1 MGIKRNSRMCH
12 IRIQNNSGNTFNIG
26 NIHVHQDKESH
37 YSFYQFAYGSK
48 IGRLNLFT
56 NLNGKGAEC
65 FLNGL
70 ALTCDHQHLDVQ
82 KSLSD
87 LNDLFIIFD
96 DPKDKFVQ
104 LMDMAK
110 ESEKLTEIE
119 KTDNNKIY
127 GCTSQA
133 WVVAEDNGDETYRIK
148 TDSDALI
155 VKGLLSILEKIFSGQ
170 PVNEILSINSM
181 DILKSVGLDGII
193 TSQRTNGF
201 SNAVEKI
208 QGLVK

>member
-1 MGIKRNSRMCH
+1 MS
-12 IRIQNNSGNTFNIG
+12 
-26 NIHVHQDKESH
+26 
-37 YSFYQFAYGSK
+37 
-48 IGRLNLFT
+48 
-56 NLNGKGAEC
+56 
-65 FLNGL
+65 
-70 ALTCDHQHLDVQ
+70 VQ

-133 WVVAEDNGDETYRIK
+133 WVVAEDNGNETYRIK

-170 PVNEILSINSM
+170 PANEILSINSM

>member
-1 MGIKRNSRMCH
+1 MS
-12 IRIQNNSGNTFNIG
+12 
-26 NIHVHQDKESH
+26 
-37 YSFYQFAYGSK
+37 
-48 IGRLNLFT
+48 
-56 NLNGKGAEC
+56 
-65 FLNGL
+65 
-70 ALTCDHQHLDVQ
+70 VQ

-119 KTDNNKIY
+119 KIDSNKIY

-133 WVVAEDNGDETYRIK
+133 WVVAEDNGNETYRIK

-155 VKGLLSILEKIFSGQ
+155 VKGLLTLLEKIFSGQ